1 MVPVQN
7 DRRHNSYLTPLQ
19 PLLSLAAE
27 PPRSIDVSCFGYKTT
42 TTTQTRSLISSCAS
56 FPSPCFTCPSQPLI
70 LARPTSVM
78 PNPQRYHPPES
89 QDVDLI
95 STQMQYVPPSRDD
108 RSADS
113 DGLMKGRSRRRITAI
128 EPSHGSS
135 KADHQSSSKSSS
147 KGSEW

>member
-78 PNPQRYHPPES
+78 PNPQRHHPPES

-95 STQMQYVPPSRDD
+95 STQMQYVPLLRPDH
-108 RSADS
+108 SADS
-113 DGLMKGRSRRRITAI
+113 DGPMKGRSRCRITAF
-128 EPSHGSS
+128 ESSHGCSEE
-135 KADHQSSSKSSS
+135 DHQGEVEGPS